1 MWACRIL
8 KVMWA
13 SETFAKLTKSRTRRD
28 GDGDG
33 NEKSNTNS
41 NTPAHTLFA
50 FLICWQRVQFVCH
63 IFALAKSYDI
73 AVVALRGVIHESV
86 PGLGVIDKQNS
97 DEIISKVQLVEVNQI
112 FFGLATFFL
121 GIFFS

>member
-50 FLICWQRVQFVCH
+50 FLICRQRVQFVCH
-63 IFALAKSYDI
+63 IFALTKSSNI

-86 PGLGVIDKQNS
+86 PGLGVINKQNS
-97 DEIISKVQLVEVNQI
+97 DEIISKVQLVEVNKI
-112 FFGLATFFL
+112 FRAGSFFF